1 MVSREK
7 KVDIS
12 YLHQQ
17 GLSYREISRKT
28 GHDRR
33 TVQRYAE
40 HPELRAGERTKVRR
54 PSKLDPFLPLIESW
68 LREDPQYRA
77 TWILDQLRKAGYRGG
92 YSIVREVVYGLKAD
106 SSRIA
111 YLRFETE
118 PGRQAQVDF
127 GEFKVVDP
135 AGGERSYYL
144 FSMVLGYSRQLYG
157 EFLTRCDM
165 VSFLEAHQRAFAA
178 LGGVPAEVLYD
189 RMRNVFLRQ
198 LAGKTEFTQGLLT
211 LAEHYGFSPRV
222 APAYAPWVK
231 GKVERP
237 MDFLREGFWRGYRF
251 VDVATADLD
260 LGAFLE
266 EKAQRI
272 HGTTGERV
280 CDRFQRERAFLQ
292 SRPLVRCD
300 VSERVYRKVH
310 KDCSLSFE
318 GSRYQVPHTLV
329 GQRILIRFQEGVLRI
344 FDGDRLAATHLQSPV
359 KGRLVELP
367 GLREAILADRQL
379 GASGTQVR
387 LAAQRQG
394 ESHPQPTPGPLCHR
408 GAAPSPQRVR
418 ASRRGGG
425 AWLSSCWWNA

>member
-12 YLHQQ
+12 YLHHQ

-33 TVQRYAE
+33 TVKRYTE

-54 PSKLDPFLPLIESW
+54 PSKLDPYVPLIESW
-68 LREDPQYRA
+68 LREDPRYRA
-77 TWILDQLRKAGYRGG
+77 TWVLAQLRKAGYRGG

-135 AGGERSYYL
+135 EGEERSYYL

-165 VSFLEAHQRAFAA
+165 VSFLEAHQRAFASF
-178 LGGVPAEVLYD
+178 GGVPAELLYD
-189 RMRNVFLRQ
+189 RMRNVFLRK
-198 LAGKTEFTQGLLT
+198 LAGKAEFTQGLLT

-237 MDFLREGFWRGYRF
+237 MDFLRESFWRGYTF
-251 VDVATADLD
+251 CDADTANRD
-260 LGAFLE
+260 LGVFLE

-280 CDRFQRERAFLQ
+280 ADRFQVERAFLQ
-292 SRPLVRCD
+292 PLPLVRCD
-300 VSERVYRKVH
+300 VSERLYRKVH
-310 KDCSLSFE
+310 KDCTAHTCPLQPARLSRA
-318 GSRYQVPHTLV
+318 G
-329 GQRILIRFQEGVLRI
+329 
-344 FDGDRLAATHLQSPV
+344 
-359 KGRLVELP
+359 
-367 GLREAILADRQL
+367 
-379 GASGTQVR
+379 
-387 LAAQRQG
+387 
-394 ESHPQPTPGPLCHR
+394 
-408 GAAPSPQRVR
+408 R
-418 ASRRGGG
+418 ASRSERLTARWTGRRTRPRQRREGPTC
-425 AWLSSCWWNA
+425 ST